1 MNLTSFLGHF
11 LLFGAPMGFFWGR
24 GRVHKLIWGLLM
36 LLSNFHFLRFL
47 QFGLLEF
54 DLILGLFLS
63 FWSPNGLLLGLGYG
77 SKSFLGS
84 NHVVEQLL
92 FSILPILYSQNLFL
106 KILQIF
112 WRHTDRPTK
121 PPIKPTSCGLTNNVI
136 ITYPLFSYRY
146 LEHAFMALS

>member
-1 MNLTSFLGHF
+1 MITLILTFEFYFIFGSFLT
-11 LLFGAPMGFFWGR
+11 FWGPNGLFLGP

-54 DLILGLFLS
+54 DLILGSFFT

-106 KILQIF
+106 KILEIF
-112 WRHTDRPTK
+112 WRHTDRQTDRPTDK
-121 PPIKPTSCGLTNNVI
+121 AS
-136 ITYPLFSYRY
+136 
-146 LEHAFMALS
+146 H

>member
-1 MNLTSFLGHF
+1 
-11 LLFGAPMGFFWGR
+11 MGSFWGR

-54 DLILGLFLS
+54 DLILGLFLT

-112 WRHTDRPTK
+112 
-121 PPIKPTSCGLTNNVI
+121 
-136 ITYPLFSYRY
+136 
-146 LEHAFMALS
+146 

>member
-1 MNLTSFLGHF
+1 
-11 LLFGAPMGFFWGR
+11 MGSFWGQ

-54 DLILGLFLS
+54 DLILGLFFT

-92 FSILPILYSQNLFL
+92 FSILPILYSHNLFL
-106 KILQIF
+106 KILEIF
-112 WRHTDRPTK
+112 
-121 PPIKPTSCGLTNNVI
+121 
-136 ITYPLFSYRY
+136 
-146 LEHAFMALS
+146 

>member
-1 MNLTSFLGHF
+1 
-11 LLFGAPMGFFWGR
+11 MGSTY
-24 GRVHKLIWGLLM
+24 VIEK
-36 LLSNFHFLRFL
+36 LLSSIDPSILTFD
-47 QFGLLEF
+47 F
-54 DLILGLFLS
+54 DLIFVSFLT

-112 WRHTDRPTK
+112 
-121 PPIKPTSCGLTNNVI
+121 
-136 ITYPLFSYRY
+136 
-146 LEHAFMALS
+146 

>member
-1 MNLTSFLGHF
+1 
-11 LLFGAPMGFFWGR
+11 MGSFWGR

-54 DLILGLFLS
+54 DLILGLFLT

-92 FSILPILYSQNLFL
+92 FPTFSSFVTFDVNF
-106 KILQIF
+106 IF
-112 WRHTDRPTK
+112 GSVLNFWGPNQL
-121 PPIKPTSCGLTNNVI
+121 IFVSC
-136 ITYPLFSYRY
+136 
-146 LEHAFMALS
+146 

>member
-1 MNLTSFLGHF
+1 MTFWSPNE
-11 LLFGAPMGFFWGR
+11 LLFGLGYGSKFFSGSTH
-24 GRVHKLIWGLLM
+24 VVEKFSFAIIASVLT
-36 LLSNFHFLRFL
+36 F
-47 QFGLLEF
+47 EF
-54 DLILGLFLS
+54 YLILGLFFT

-112 WRHTDRPTK
+112 
-121 PPIKPTSCGLTNNVI
+121 
-136 ITYPLFSYRY
+136 
-146 LEHAFMALS
+146 